1 MSRFFFY
8 VEAILIFDIIILIIL
23 VLTMV
28 FGFRR
33 GFVYSF
39 IHTLGLIGSLAAG
52 FIFARPVQR
61 LIEEKTM
68 IDENFY
74 NTIFEN
80 VSVSL
85 DSVLPTADTLPLIL
99 TTKIDAAAADTAAMI
114 AESLTD
120 FVMLTISFLAVFVVI
135 KLFCYIIISIFSK
148 RNSDGFVGFF
158 DGVLGMMAGFIK
170 GLLIVFVLLALLAP
184 GMNLMSP
191 ASAEIFMAALDNSY
205 IAGTLYDANFLLLIL
220 GF

>member
-1 MSRFFFY
+1 M
-8 VEAILIFDIIILIIL
+8 IFDIIILIIL

-39 IHTLGLIGSLAAG
+39 MHTLGLIGSLVAA
-52 FIFARPVQR
+52 FIFAKPVQS
-61 LIEEKTM
+61 LVSEKTM
-68 IDENFY
+68 LDENLY

-80 VSVSL
+80 VSSSL
-85 DSVLPTADTLPLIL
+85 NSMLGPTDTLPLIL
-99 TTKIDAAAADTAAMI
+99 TTNINAAADGTAAVI
-114 AESLTD
+114 AQNLTG
-120 FVMLTISFLAVFVVI
+120 FAMQVISFLVIFIVV
-135 KLFCYIIISIFSK
+135 KLICYIIISIFSK

-158 DGVLGMMAGFIK
+158 DGLLGLIAGFIK
-170 GLLIVFVLLALLAP
+170 GILIVFVFLALLAP

-191 ASAEIFMAALDNSY
+191 ASAEIFMTALDNSY
-205 IAGTLYDANFLLLIL
+205 IAKTLYDANFLLLIL

>member
-1 MSRFFFY
+1 
-8 VEAILIFDIIILIIL
+8 LIFDIIILIIL

-39 IHTLGLIGSLAAG
+39 IHTLGLIGSLVAA
-52 FIFARPVQR
+52 FIFAKPVQS
-61 LIEEKTM
+61 LVSEKTM
-68 IDENFY
+68 LDENLY

-80 VSVSL
+80 VSSSL
-85 DSVLPTADTLPLIL
+85 NSMLGPTDTLPLIL
-99 TTKIDAAAADTAAMI
+99 TTNINAAADGTAAVI
-114 AESLTD
+114 AQNLTG
-120 FVMLTISFLAVFVVI
+120 FAMQVISFLVIFIVV
-135 KLFCYIIISIFSK
+135 KLICYIIISIFSK

-158 DGVLGMMAGFIK
+158 DGLLGLIAGFIK
-170 GLLIVFVLLALLAP
+170 GILIVFVFLALLAP

-191 ASAEIFMAALDNSY
+191 ASAEIFMTALDNSY
-205 IAGTLYDANFLLLIL
+205 IAKTLYDANFLLLIL

>member
-1 MSRFFFY
+1 M
-8 VEAILIFDIIILIIL
+8 IFDIIILIIL

-39 IHTLGLIGSLAAG
+39 IHTLGLIGSLVAA
-52 FIFARPVQR
+52 FIFAKPVQS
-61 LIEEKTM
+61 LVSEKTM
-68 IDENFY
+68 LDENLY

-80 VSVSL
+80 VSSSL
-85 DSVLPTADTLPLIL
+85 NSMLGPTDTLPLIL
-99 TTKIDAAAADTAAMI
+99 TTNINAAADGTAAVI
-114 AESLTD
+114 AQNLTG
-120 FVMLTISFLAVFVVI
+120 FAMQVISFLVIFIVV
-135 KLFCYIIISIFSK
+135 KLICYIIISIFSK

-158 DGVLGMMAGFIK
+158 DGLLGLIAGFIK
-170 GLLIVFVLLALLAP
+170 GILIVFVFLALLAP

-191 ASAEIFMAALDNSY
+191 ASAEIFVTALDNSY
-205 IAGTLYDANFLLLIL
+205 IAKTLYDANFLLLIL

>member
-1 MSRFFFY
+1 M
-8 VEAILIFDIIILIIL
+8 EAILIFDIIILIIL

-39 IHTLGLIGSLAAG
+39 MHTLGLIGSLVAA
-52 FIFARPVQR
+52 FIFAKPVQS
-61 LIEEKTM
+61 LVSEKTM
-68 IDENFY
+68 LDENLY

-80 VSVSL
+80 VSSSL
-85 DSVLPTADTLPLIL
+85 NSMLGPTDTLPLIL
-99 TTKIDAAAADTAAMI
+99 TTNINAAADGTAAVI
-114 AESLTD
+114 AQNLTG
-120 FVMLTISFLAVFVVI
+120 FAMQVISFLVIFIVV
-135 KLFCYIIISIFSK
+135 KLICYIIISIFSK

-158 DGVLGMMAGFIK
+158 DGLLGLIAGFIK
-170 GLLIVFVLLALLAP
+170 GILIVFVFLALLAP

-191 ASAEIFMAALDNSY
+191 ASAEIFMTALDNSY
-205 IAGTLYDANFLLLIL
+205 IAKTLYDANFLLLIL

>member
-1 MSRFFFY
+1 M
-8 VEAILIFDIIILIIL
+8 IFDIIILIIL

-39 IHTLGLIGSLAAG
+39 IHTLGLIGSLVAA
-52 FIFARPVQR
+52 FIFAKPVQS
-61 LIEEKTM
+61 LVSEKTM
-68 IDENFY
+68 LDENLY

-80 VSVSL
+80 VSSSL
-85 DSVLPTADTLPLIL
+85 NSMLGPTDTLPLIL
-99 TTKIDAAAADTAAMI
+99 TTNINAAADGTAAVI
-114 AESLTD
+114 AQNLTG
-120 FVMLTISFLAVFVVI
+120 FAMQVISFLVIFIVV
-135 KLFCYIIISIFSK
+135 KLICYIIISIFSK

-158 DGVLGMMAGFIK
+158 DGLLGLIAGFIK
-170 GLLIVFVLLALLAP
+170 GILIVFVFLALLAP

-191 ASAEIFMAALDNSY
+191 ASAEIFMTALDNSY
-205 IAGTLYDANFLLLIL
+205 IAKTLYDANFLLLIL